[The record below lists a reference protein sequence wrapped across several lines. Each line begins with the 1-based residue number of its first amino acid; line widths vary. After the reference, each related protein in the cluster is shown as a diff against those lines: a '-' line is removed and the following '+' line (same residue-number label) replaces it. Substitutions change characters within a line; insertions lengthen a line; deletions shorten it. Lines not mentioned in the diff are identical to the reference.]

1 MFSRLTRLS
10 LFGVCLLAAIPSF
23 AAEATYTPEQADLGE
38 RVANRYCV
46 KCHDNSYFEGALYDA
61 VRGQR
66 VEYLLDPIRMTMPQD
81 RPGSLKPR
89 HNAALLAWIMSLN
102 GVSPGIEALTD
113 DLEALKQLTF
123 PAS

>member
-1 MFSRLTRLS
+1 MLDRLVPLS
-10 LFGVCLLAAIPSF
+10 LLGVCLSAATPSF

-66 VEYLLDPIRMTMPQD
+66 VEYLLDPIRMTTT
-81 RPGSLKPR
+81 RPSGLSEATAQCGASGLDYVAERRVAR
-89 HNAALLAWIMSLN
+89 H
-102 GVSPGIEALTD
+102 
-113 DLEALKQLTF
+113 
-123 PAS
+123 